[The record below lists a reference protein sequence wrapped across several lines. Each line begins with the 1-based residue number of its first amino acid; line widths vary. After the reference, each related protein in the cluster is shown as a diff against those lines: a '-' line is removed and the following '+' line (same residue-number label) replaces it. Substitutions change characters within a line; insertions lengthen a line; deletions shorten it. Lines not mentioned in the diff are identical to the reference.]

1 MDAAA
6 EVIIHNYGDEVEFWA
21 HAYANNALF
30 TATTWNGE
38 CTMPA
43 LALAI
48 ETHETWFPTILDV
61 LVVLSGVDV
70 NAPYIIAEPR
80 GRIRTN
86 ALSQLLLRR
95 DPTSP
100 ADPGTVLASLL
111 NVGADPNTELLYD
124 FIDTGAEGFIED
136 WRARSLLAFVMGPA
150 CQPPMPFYAVASLLR
165 AGARFGE
172 ADPPGLFVAATRH
185 MNPNYYTMTRWAAR
199 LMHTL
204 EVPELTARGAELSAM
219 VRSIDPVS
227 GLSALHFYVL
237 HNRLGTVPE
246 IAARLRILRDAYGCS
261 LMQETRTP
269 SSVFDLAST
278 DAMRAAV
285 AEVYDEELGPKLRSL
300 SIARKSIGGLPPELG
315 DRIGHFAGLPMKQA
329 HGALLHLAKLKAQ
342 RAAEAEANKNHNTN
356 NIEPF

>member
-6 EVIIHNYGDEVEFWA
+6 EAIIHNNEDEVEFWA
-21 HAYANNALF
+21 HAYANNARF

-48 ETHETWFPTILDV
+48 ETHGTWFPTILDV

-124 FIDTGAEGFIED
+124 FIDTGAEED

-165 AGARFGE
+165 AGARFLE

-185 MNPNYYTMTRWAAR
+185 MGPNYTMMRWAAR
-199 LMHTL
+199 LIHTL

-237 HNRLGTVPE
+237 HNRLGTVPQ

-342 RAAEAEANKNHNTN
+342 RAAEAEATNN

>member
-6 EVIIHNYGDEVEFWA
+6 EVIINNYGDEVEFWA

-48 ETHETWFPTILDV
+48 ETHGTWFPRILDV

-95 DPTSP
+95 DPTNP

-124 FIDTGAEGFIED
+124 FIDTGAEED

-165 AGARFGE
+165 AGARFLE

-185 MNPNYYTMTRWAAR
+185 MGPNYYTMTRWAAR

-246 IAARLRILRDAYGCS
+246 IAARLWILRDAYGCS
-261 LMQETRTP
+261 LMQETRSP
-269 SSVFDLAST
+269 DNARSSVFDLAST

-329 HGALLHLAKLKAQ
+329 HGALLHLARLKAQ
-342 RAAEAEANKNHNTN
+342 RAAEAEATNN

>member
-21 HAYANNALF
+21 HAYANNARF

-48 ETHETWFPTILDV
+48 ETHGTWFPRILDV

-70 NAPYIIAEPR
+70 NAPYIIAEPQVH
-80 GRIRTN
+80 IRTN

-100 ADPGTVLASLL
+100 ADPSTVLASLL

-124 FIDTGAEGFIED
+124 FIDPGTGRPAEGFED
-136 WRARSLLAFVMGPA
+136 WRARSRGQSLLAFVMGPA
-150 CQPPMPFYAVASLLR
+150 CPRFPFYAVVSLLR
-165 AGARFGE
+165 AGARFLE

-185 MNPNYYTMTRWAAR
+185 MGPNYTMTRWAAR

-204 EVPELTARGAELSAM
+204 EVPELTARCAELSAI
-219 VRSIDPVS
+219 VRSIEPVS
-227 GLSALHFYVL
+227 GLS
-237 HNRLGTVPE
+237 
-246 IAARLRILRDAYGCS
+246 
-261 LMQETRTP
+261 
-269 SSVFDLAST
+269 
-278 DAMRAAV
+278 
-285 AEVYDEELGPKLRSL
+285 
-300 SIARKSIGGLPPELG
+300 
-315 DRIGHFAGLPMKQA
+315 
-329 HGALLHLAKLKAQ
+329 
-342 RAAEAEANKNHNTN
+342 
-356 NIEPF
+356 